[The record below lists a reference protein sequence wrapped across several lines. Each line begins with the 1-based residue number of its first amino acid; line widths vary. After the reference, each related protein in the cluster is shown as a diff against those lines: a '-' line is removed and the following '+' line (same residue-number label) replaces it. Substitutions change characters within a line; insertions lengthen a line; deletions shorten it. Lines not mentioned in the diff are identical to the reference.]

1 MDIKTT
7 DFGEVKGKKVELF
20 TITNKRGN
28 SIAVTNYGATW
39 VSAIVP
45 DCEGTKDDVLL
56 GFSDLEGYLTDT
68 CYIGASIGRFA
79 NRIENARF
87 VIDGVE
93 YNITPNVAP
102 NCLHGGTDGLSSRVW
117 DSKVETDRVT
127 FSIVSPDGDQGFPGE
142 LKVSVS
148 YRWSD
153 SDEEDKVKIE
163 FKAETDK
170 ATPVNLTNHAYFNL
184 AGKGKILDHWL
195 KIDADNFLPMKEGCI
210 VSGEILPVEGTP
222 FDFREYK
229 LIGDDIDKDHAQL
242 AMGKGYDESFIV
254 KNLDEERLKIFAI
267 ACDPKTRRVLM
278 MRSSYP
284 TVHLYT
290 SNFLTS
296 VRPGKKGEK
305 YGEREAFC
313 LEAQYSP
320 NSPNLKDFPSCILRP
335 GETYNHVIEIIF
347 DVVN

>member
-1 MDIKTT
+1 MEVKVT

-20 TITNKRGN
+20 TITNKHGN

-39 VSAIVP
+39 VSAIVS
-45 DCEGTKDDVLL
+45 DIEGTRDDVLL
-56 GFSDLEGYLTDT
+56 GFPDLEGYLTDT

-87 VIDGVE
+87 VIDGTE

-102 NCLHGGTDGLSSRVW
+102 NCLHGGTEGLNARVW
-117 DSKVETDRVT
+117 DSEVDSDGVT

-142 LKVSVS
+142 LKVRVRYS
-148 YRWSD
+148 WNND
-153 SDEEDKVKIE
+153 NKVTIR
-163 FKAETDK
+163 FNAETDK

-184 AGKGKILDHWL
+184 AGKGKVLDHYL
-195 KIDADNFLPMKEGCI
+195 TIETDKFLPMKEGCI
-210 VSGEILPVEGTP
+210 ISGEILPVEGTP

-229 LIGDDIDKDHAQL
+229 LIGDDIDKENAQL
-242 AMGKGYDESFIV
+242 AMGKGYDHSFLIKTADDGESKPVAIV
-254 KNLDEERLKIFAI
+254 
-267 ACDPKTRRVLM
+267 CDPKSRRYLVM
-278 MRSSYP
+278 FSTYP

-296 VRPGKKGEK
+296 VRPGKKGK
-305 YGEREAFC
+305 PYGEREALC

-320 NSPNLKDFPSCILRP
+320 NSPNLKDFPNCILRP
-335 GETYNHVIEIIF
+335 GETYDHRIEIF
-347 DVVN
+347 LDVVKK

>member
-1 MDIKTT
+1 MEIKTT

-20 TITNKRGN
+20 TITNKQGN

-45 DCEGTKDDVLL
+45 DYEGKKDDVLL

-68 CYIGASIGRFA
+68 CYIGATVGRFA

-87 VIDGVE
+87 VIDDVE
-93 YNITPNVAP
+93 YKVTPNVTP
-102 NCLHGGTDGLSSRVW
+102 NCLHGGTEGLNSRVW
-117 DSKVETDRVT
+117 DSKVEADGVT

-142 LKVSVS
+142 LKVNVR
-148 YRWSD
+148 YIWD
-153 SDEEDKVKIE
+153 DNNKVTIK
-163 FKAETDK
+163 FTAETDK

-184 AGKGKILDHWL
+184 RGEGTILNHLL
-195 KIDADNFLPMKEGCI
+195 KIEANNFLPMKEGCI

-222 FDFREYK
+222 FDFRDYK
-229 LIGDDIDKDHAQL
+229 TIGDDIDKDHPQL
-242 AMGKGYDESFIV
+242 AMGKGYDESFLV
-254 KNLDEERLKIFAI
+254 KTVDDDERQFVAV
-267 ACDPKTRRVLM
+267 ACHPESRRTLM
-278 MRSSYP
+278 VRTSYP

-296 VRPGKKGEK
+296 VRAGKKGK
-305 YGEREAFC
+305 PYGEREAFC

-335 GETYNHVIEIIF
+335 GETYNHTIEF
-347 DVVN
+347 FFATVV

>member
-1 MDIKTT
+1 MEVKVT

-20 TITNKRGN
+20 TITNKHGN

-45 DCEGTKDDVLL
+45 DIEGTRDDVLL
-56 GFSDLEGYLTDT
+56 GFPDLEGYLTDT

-87 VIDGVE
+87 TIDGTE

-102 NCLHGGTDGLSSRVW
+102 NCLHGGTEGLNARVW
-117 DSKVETDRVT
+117 DSEVDSEGVT
-127 FSIVSPDGDQGFPGE
+127 FSTVSPDGDQGFPGE

-148 YRWSD
+148 YSWD
-153 SDEEDKVKIE
+153 DDDKVIIH

-184 AGKGKILDHWL
+184 AGKGNILNHL
-195 KIDADNFLPMKEGCI
+195 LSIKADNFLPMKEGCI

-222 FDFREYK
+222 FDFRKHK
-229 LIGDDIDKDHAQL
+229 LIGEDIDKEHHQL

-254 KNLDEERLKIFAI
+254 KPSDEYGLQLVAA
-267 ACDPKTRRVLM
+267 ACDPKSK
-278 MRSSYP
+278 RSLVMFSTYP

-296 VRPGKKGEK
+296 VRPGKKGKPYE
-305 YGEREAFC
+305 EREAFC

-335 GETYNHVIEIIF
+335 GETYDHRIEIF
-347 DVVN
+347 LTVVK

>member
-1 MDIKTT
+1 MEIKVT

-20 TITNKRGN
+20 TMTNKNGN

-45 DCEGTKDDVLL
+45 DIDGTKDDVLL

-68 CYIGASIGRFA
+68 CYIGASVGRFA

-102 NCLHGGTDGLSSRVW
+102 NCLHGGTEGLNYRVW
-117 DSKVETDRVT
+117 DSKVETDGVT

-142 LKVSVS
+142 LKVNVC
-148 YRWSD
+148 YTWDDYNRVTI
-153 SDEEDKVKIE
+153 K
-163 FKAETDK
+163 FTAETDK

-184 AGKGKILDHWL
+184 RGEGKILDYLL
-195 KIDADNFLPMKEGCI
+195 KIEADKFLPMKEGCI

-222 FDFREYK
+222 FDFREHK
-229 LIGDDIDKDHAQL
+229 LIGDDIDKDHPQL
-242 AMGKGYDESFIV
+242 VMGKGYDESFLV
-254 KNLDEERLKIFAI
+254 KIADKYRLQLVAV
-267 ACDPKTRRVLM
+267 ACDPQSRRSLVM
-278 MRSSYP
+278 FSTYP

-296 VRPGKKGEK
+296 VHPGKKGK
-305 YGEREAFC
+305 TYDERDAFC

-335 GETYNHVIEIIF
+335 GETYNHAIEIFF
-347 DVVN
+347 DVVSRD